1 MSYSALHLLI
11 FVSTTVSLLKHT
23 RLLYIVDGSA
33 DYTTQ
38 SKGGLLLIF
47 GCVAATVQCC
57 TLHILPDTVRSLYP
71 VWEWI
76 ELFWFLL
83 PLFIMEALIVCINLS
98 RTSMGHMVL
107 EYTGLISIWLIWI
120 CFFSCLA
127 LYYWVFRPEGN
138 FAGYNEAEEDNTE
151 TGDSELRITERTS
164 LLESGQQV
172 MASDSS
178 LLKTSRKN
186 SWNHLLFPLEILILS
201 ILVPLLVSCASHAKV
216 LWPLFQHWAT
226 GFIWA
231 IPVVSLAYL
240 GLTAFVVWGSI
251 RRIL

>member
-1 MSYSALHLLI
+1 
-11 FVSTTVSLLKHT
+11 
-23 RLLYIVDGSA
+23 
-33 DYTTQ
+33 
-38 SKGGLLLIF
+38 
-47 GCVAATVQCC
+47 
-57 TLHILPDTVRSLYP
+57 
-71 VWEWI
+71 
-76 ELFWFLL
+76 
-83 PLFIMEALIVCINLS
+83 
-98 RTSMGHMVL
+98 MGHMVL